1 MGITQVENTCKRL
14 SNPHQL
20 FFSILLQAVF
30 PLLKLLFSI
39 PFFFC
44 YLLCELY
51 KKTRMHACA
60 IRVICLYN
68 ILKEI
73 TCKRRIFNICCRRK
87 RSKYV
92 PLTHI
97 GAFHRQEMPLPR

>member
-39 PFFFC
+39 PFFFVI
-44 YLLCELY
+44 YY
-51 KKTRMHACA
+51 VSSIKKHACMHVQYESFVCT
-60 IRVICLYN
+60 IY
-68 ILKEI
+68 LK
-73 TCKRRIFNICCRRK
+73 KLLANVVFLIFAVDGRDQNM
-87 RSKYV
+87 Y
-92 PLTHI
+92 L
-97 GAFHRQEMPLPR
+97 

>member
-39 PFFFC
+39 PFFFFVI
-44 YLLCELY
+44 YNVSSI
-51 KKTRMHACA
+51 KKHACMHVQYESFFCT
-60 IRVICLYN
+60 IY
-68 ILKEI
+68 LK
-73 TCKRRIFNICCRRK
+73 KLLANVVFLIFAVDGRDQNM
-87 RSKYV
+87 Y
-92 PLTHI
+92 L
-97 GAFHRQEMPLPR
+97 